1 MEVFVLIY
9 TLSFVFAIVSALGIG
24 ISDEV
29 FDMDMVLKR
38 KTDFIRCVFMWQ
50 FAVYELL
57 SDELNTA
64 GIVLLEIITTA
75 LIFPENI
82 MALASLLICLLFKG
96 IAVAFYKIFRKRNK
110 ESEVS
115 E

>member
-57 SDELNTA
+57 NQEINTA
-64 GIVLLEIITTA
+64 GIVILEIIATA

-82 MALASLLICLLFKG
+82 MALAYLLICLLFKG
-96 IAVAFYKIFRKRNK
+96 IAVAFYKIFRKRDK
-110 ESEVS
+110 EREVS